1 MINIPIYKYKCTNET
16 CGKEIN
22 RFCRMSEYKAT
33 IKCTECDGD
42 AVRKVDDLVCGMS
55 IDMTN
60 SFFRKVN

>member
-1 MINIPIYKYKCTNET
+1 
-16 CGKEIN
+16 
-22 RFCRMSEYKAT
+22 MSEYKAT